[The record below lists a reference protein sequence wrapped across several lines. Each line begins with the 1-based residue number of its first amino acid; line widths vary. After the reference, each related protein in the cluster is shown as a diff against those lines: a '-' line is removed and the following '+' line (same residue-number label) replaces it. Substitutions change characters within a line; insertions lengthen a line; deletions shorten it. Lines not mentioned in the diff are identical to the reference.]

1 MIKMMLPGELN
12 IYLNSLCDKE
22 FKRLK
27 RNIDAIY
34 AGYSSN
40 VRKEIISI
48 VSDFNGKY
56 DANNPMHEMMLEN
69 LNTNIDNLTDRLF
82 EDVNA
87 EFDNSMKRLYK
98 AVYSG
103 TSSTIKYKKEIS
115 DMVFNAMMSQD
126 INKNWSGITY
136 KNRLINHRDRL
147 KFTLKGNLN
156 SSIIKR
162 DKMNANYKS
171 AYKAI
176 ETQLKSMDRLC
187 KTELHVCRIHSQL
200 SCYKMNGYVKIKVIL
215 DDRCCDHCRKQAD
228 KIIPVNKAQ
237 PGRNVPSFHCG
248 CRCSIIQIDR
258 EEVE

>member
-1 MIKMMLPGELN
+1 MMLPSELN

-40 VRKEIISI
+40 VRKISI

-98 AVYSG
+98 SVYKS
-103 TSSTIKYKKEIS
+103 TATTIKYKKEIS
-115 DMVFNAMMSQD
+115 DMVFNAMMDKD

-136 KNRLINHRDRL
+136 KNRLINHKNKL
-147 KFTLKGNLN
+147 KFTLRGNLN
-156 SSIIKR
+156 SSIIKGDR
-162 DKMNANYKS
+162 KNTNYKS
-171 AYKAI
+171 AYKSI

-187 KTELHVCRIHSQL
+187 KNELHVCRIHSQL
-200 SCYKMNGYVKIKVIL
+200 SCYKMNGYVKIKVVL
-215 DDRCCDHCRKQAD
+215 DDRCCDHCRRQEG
-228 KIIPVNKAQ
+228 KIVNVNKAVV
-237 PGRNVPSFHCG
+237 GRNIPSYHAN
-248 CRCSIIQIDR
+248 CRCQIIQIER